1 MRERAASLRLSSPF
15 KSSEKTRVCAEFPLK
30 CAELPLK
37 CAELPFKC
45 AELALDCSEL
55 SPNTSSGFGSA
66 ATTGATAG
74 RMKTVARSLP
84 LPRLHPGPWKLRR
97 PSGAGLNLDAPALR
111 RGGRV
116 PAKGAALLERRFPF
130 L

>member
-30 CAELPLK
+30 CAELP
-37 CAELPFKC
+37 FKC

-66 ATTGATAG
+66 A
-74 RMKTVARSLP
+74 P
-84 LPRLHPGPWKLRR
+84 QPGPQ
-97 PSGAGLNLDAPALR
+97 PDA
-111 RGGRV
+111 
-116 PAKGAALLERRFPF
+116 
-130 L
+130 